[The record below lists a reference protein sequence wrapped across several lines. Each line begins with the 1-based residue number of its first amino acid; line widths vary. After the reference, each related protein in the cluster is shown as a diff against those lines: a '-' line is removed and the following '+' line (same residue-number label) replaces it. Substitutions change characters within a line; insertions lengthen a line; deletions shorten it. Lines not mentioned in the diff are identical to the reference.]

1 MTSSLSPPLV
11 LHVIYRLAMGGLEN
25 GLVNLINHMPAGRYR
40 HAIVCLTDFTDFR
53 DRLCSPAVS
62 VVALHKEPGLD
73 LSVYR
78 KLWSIIR
85 DMKPMIVH
93 TRNLPTFEMAALA
106 ALARVPY
113 RIHGEHGRD
122 LHDAYGTNR
131 KFLIFRKVLDIAVH
145 HYVAVSQ
152 DLEQWLKSM
161 VMIAPKKVSQIYNGV
176 DTQVFHAPTQKGR
189 DVFPKGFAS
198 LDQVVIGTVGRL
210 QQVKD
215 HATLIRG
222 LAFLIKR
229 DPAMADKF
237 RLMIVGDGPLK
248 MEIEQLIH
256 ESHLIDMV
264 WMAGARTDIP
274 RLLQGMDIFV
284 LPSEAEGI
292 SNTILEAMASGLPVI
307 ATRVGGN
314 SELVVEGETGL
325 LVPAKDPQALGMALL
340 AYLQDRRTM
349 RSHGEA
355 GRKRVEKEFSMQAMV
370 EHYLQV
376 YDRVL
381 GSSSSIAGKVRQE
394 ACSNTGDRNETVV
407 H

>member
-1 MTSSLSPPLV
+1 MSSSLSPPLV

-53 DRLCSPAVS
+53 ERLCSPAVP
-62 VVALHKEPGLD
+62 VLALNKEPGLD

-152 DLEQWLKSM
+152 DLERWLQNM
-161 VMIAPKKVSQIYNGV
+161 VTVVPKKVSQIYNGV

-222 LAFLIKR
+222 LASLIKR

-248 MEIEQLIH
+248 MELEQLVG
-256 ESHLIDMV
+256 ESHLTDMV
-264 WMAGARTDIP
+264 WMSGARTDIP

-314 SELVVEGETGL
+314 AELVVEGETGL
-325 LVPAKDPQALGMALL
+325 LIPPKDPRALGL
-340 AYLQDRRTM
+340 AVMSYLQDRRM
-349 RSHGEA
+349 MQSHGEA
-355 GRKRVEKEFSMQAMV
+355 GRMRVETEFSMRAMV

-381 GSSSSIAGKVRQE
+381 GNSSSIPGKVKQE
-394 ACSNTGDRNETVV
+394 EYLNSSDQSATVV

>member
-1 MTSSLSPPLV
+1 MSSSLSPPLV

-53 DRLCSPAVS
+53 ERLCSPGVS
-62 VVALHKEPGLD
+62 VLALNKEPGLD

-176 DTQVFHAPTQKGR
+176 DTQVFQAPTQKGR

-198 LDQVVIGTVGRL
+198 SEQVVIGTVGRL

-222 LAFLIKR
+222 LASLIKR

-248 MEIEQLIH
+248 MELEQLIR
-256 ESHLIDMV
+256 ESHLTDMV
-264 WMAGARTDIP
+264 WMPGARTDIP

-314 SELVVEGETGL
+314 AELVVEGETGL
-325 LVPAKDPQALGMALL
+325 LVPAKDPRALGLALMT
-340 AYLQDRRTM
+340 YLQDRRM
-349 RSHGEA
+349 MQSHGEA
-355 GRKRVEKEFSMQAMV
+355 GRKRVETEFSMQAMV

-376 YDRVL
+376 YDGAL
-381 GSSSSIAGKVRQE
+381 GNPSSIAGKARQE
-394 ACSNTGDRNETVV
+394 AFLNTDDRSETVV